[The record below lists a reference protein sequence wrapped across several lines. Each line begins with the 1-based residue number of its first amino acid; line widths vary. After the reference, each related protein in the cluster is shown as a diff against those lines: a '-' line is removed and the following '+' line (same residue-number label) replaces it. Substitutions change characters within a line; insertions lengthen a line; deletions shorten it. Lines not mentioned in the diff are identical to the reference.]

1 MPELNAKIIKIKT
14 GEKSVILNETDAGEM
29 MLHIHD
35 RVSLKK
41 DLQKIVAIVDV
52 SDSMVERGEIGI
64 YEDFLPFFA
73 VSDGDA
79 IELSVATPPPSVAF
93 IRKKMKGGTLNKEEL
108 HRIVKDT
115 VTHSLSELEVA
126 AFLMAEQYVGMNMDE
141 VEHLTRA
148 IVETGRTIDFGE
160 AVVDKHSIGGVP
172 GNKVTLLI
180 VPIIAAAGLRIP
192 KTSSRAITSPSG
204 TADTMEVLAP
214 VTFSLDALRK
224 LLMDVGGYIAW
235 GGSLNLAPADDLF
248 IRIEHPL
255 SIDPKA
261 QMLASI
267 MAKKLSVGVSTLVLD
282 IPTGKGAKVED
293 FDTARALGNDFIELG
308 RRLGIKVSCG
318 ITYGN
323 QPVGHTVGPALEARE
338 ALLALTGK
346 GPNSLIEKSTS
357 LAGMLLEMN
366 GVTPKGQGQAF
377 AKDLLRSGKAYQK
390 MQEIIE
396 KQGGDPD
403 VKPDDVPLGKLRYVV
418 PAPIDGYVSSINNGA
433 INAVAKAAG
442 APVCKGAGIMLHAKS
457 GYAVKK
463 GDPVLEIFAE
473 NEQSLKNAQMI
484 ALQRSAFVIEGM
496 LLEEL
501 PGF

>member
-1 MPELNAKIIKIKT
+1 MSHFNAKLIKIKT
-14 GEKSVILNETDAGEM
+14 GEKSVILNETDAGEL

-41 DLQKIVAIVDV
+41 ELQKIIAIVDI
-52 SDSMVERGEIGI
+52 SDSIVGRGEIGI
-64 YEDFLPFFA
+64 YEDLLPFFT
-73 VSDGDA
+73 VSDGDPV
-79 IELSVATPPPSVAF
+79 ELSVATPPPSVDF
-93 IRKKMKGGTLNKEEL
+93 IRKKMKGGELNKEEL
-108 HRIVKDT
+108 LRIVKDT

-126 AFLMAEQYVGMNMDE
+126 AFLMAEHYVGMSMDE
-141 VEHLTRA
+141 VEYLTRA

-180 VPIIAAAGLRIP
+180 VPIVAAAGLNIP

-214 VTFSLDALRK
+214 VTFSLDQLRK
-224 LLMDVGGYIAW
+224 LLLDVGGYIAW

-248 IRIEHPL
+248 IRVEHPL
-255 SIDPKA
+255 SVDPRA

-293 FDTARALGNDFIELG
+293 FDTARSLGNDFIELG
-308 RRLGIKVSCG
+308 RRLGIKVRCG

-357 LAGMLLEMN
+357 LAGMLFEMN
-366 GVTPKGQGQAF
+366 GISQKGQGQSF
-377 AKDLLRSGKAYQK
+377 AKELLRSGKAYAK
-390 MQEIIE
+390 MQEMIE
-396 KQGGDPD
+396 KQGGNPD
-403 VKPDDVPLGKLRYVV
+403 VKPDEVPLGSKRYVV
-418 PAPIDGYVSSINNGA
+418 PAPIDGYVSTISNSAVNA
-433 INAVAKAAG
+433 IAKAAG
-442 APVCKGAGIMLHAKS
+442 APVCKGAGIMLYAKI

-473 NEQSLKNAQMI
+473 TEQKLKNAQMI

>member
-1 MPELNAKIIKIKT
+1 MTNFNAKLIKIKT
-14 GEKSVILNETDAGEM
+14 GEKSIILNETDADEL

-41 DLQKIVAIVDV
+41 DLQQIIAIVDV
-52 SDSMVERGEIGI
+52 SDSMVKSGEIGI
-64 YEDFLPFFA
+64 YEDLLPFFP
-73 VSDGDA
+73 VSDGDT
-79 IELSVATPPPSVAF
+79 IELSVTTPPPSVAF
-93 IRKKMKGGTLNKEEL
+93 IRKKMHGGTLTKEEL

-115 VTHSLSELEVA
+115 VNHSLGELEIA
-126 AFLMAEQYVGMNMDE
+126 AFLMAEHYVGMNMDE
-141 VEHLTRA
+141 VEYLTRA

-160 AVVDKHSIGGVP
+160 TVVDKHSIGGVP

-180 VPIIAAAGLRIP
+180 VPIVAAAGLKIP

-214 VTFSLDALRK
+214 VTFSLDELRRM
-224 LLMDVGGYIAW
+224 LIEVGGYIVW
-235 GGSLNLAPADDLF
+235 GGSLNLAPADDIF
-248 IRIEHPL
+248 IRVEHPL

-267 MAKKLSVGVSTLVLD
+267 MAKKLSVGISTMVLD

-338 ALLALTGK
+338 ALQALMGG

-377 AKDLLRSGKAYQK
+377 AKELLRSGKAFKK

-396 KQGGDPD
+396 KQGGNPD
-403 VKPDDVPLGKLRYVV
+403 VKPDDIHVGKMRYVV
-418 PAPIDGYVSSINNGA
+418 PSPIDGYVSSISNSA
-433 INAVAKAAG
+433 INAIAKAAG
-442 APVCKGAGIMLHAKS
+442 APICKGAGVMLHAKI

-463 GDPVLEIFAE
+463 GDPILEIFAE
-473 NEQSLKNAQMI
+473 TEQKLKNAQMI
-484 ALQRSAFVIEGM
+484 ALQRSTFMIEGM